1 MERAMH
7 AVDCKET
14 TAMASI
20 NVPYSGSAGASV
32 ARSDVKLVRH
42 AHEAYELLHI
52 AFVVAPLV
60 AGIDKFFHV
69 LTNWDKYLAPQVASA
84 LPVSAHTFMG
94 VVGVIEIVAAIIVLV
109 RPRVGAYVVA
119 AWLVGIIANLIL
131 TGGYLDVALRDV
143 GLFLGALALA
153 RLSLE
158 QDRHARLDQKRIAAS
173 SKTA

>member
-1 MERAMH
+1 MARVMH
-7 AVDCKET
+7 AMLCEET
-14 TAMASI
+14 EMASI
-20 NVPYSGSAGASV
+20 NVPYSGSESASD
-32 ARSDVKLVRH
+32 ARSGGAHVRH
-42 AHEAYELLHI
+42 AHEAFQLLHV
-52 AFVVAPLV
+52 AFVIAPLV

-84 LPVSAHTFMG
+84 LPISAHAFMS
-94 VVGVIEIVAAIIVLV
+94 VVGVIEIVAAVIVLV

-158 QDRHARLDQKRIAAS
+158 QDRNAKARSDA
-173 SKTA
+173 

>member
-1 MERAMH
+1 
-7 AVDCKET
+7 
-14 TAMASI
+14 MASI
-20 NVPYSGSAGASV
+20 NVPYSGSEGASV

-42 AHEAYELLHI
+42 AHEAYELLHV
-52 AFVVAPLV
+52 AFVIAPLV

-84 LPVSAHTFMG
+84 LPVSVHTFMG
-94 VVGVIEIVAAIIVLV
+94 VVGVIEMVAAIIVLV

-158 QDRHARLDQKRIAAS
+158 HDRHARPDQKRNPAS
-173 SKTA
+173 SKAA